1 MKILFIANYPPPYGG
16 IPGDVKIICDDLQKK
31 YEDTQIVVS
40 YSLFQNPLKKV
51 DKQSPDRIIYRL
63 DFFDSL
69 FGLIRHPIRFIKI
82 AKYFFGENIFKLIFH
97 AGINNKIYTPIIL
110 NAPHHI
116 KHRRHPHHV
125 KHTPSY

>member
-1 MKILFIANYPPPYGG
+1 MKILIIANYPPPYGG

-63 DFFDSL
+63 DFFHKDC
-69 FGLIRHPIRFIKI
+69 
-82 AKYFFGENIFKLIFH
+82 
-97 AGINNKIYTPIIL
+97 
-110 NAPHHI
+110 
-116 KHRRHPHHV
+116 
-125 KHTPSY
+125 